1 MIRHV
6 KRNIT
11 FAMTEQLAFIFGTP
25 APHPAAE
32 PPSVTG
38 AAPAFGV
45 TARGETQRAPD
56 ASKPG
61 RRRGRRRWG
70 RYGSRR
76 RAQPQPKPFLGYG
89 AYRLVVA
96 KGVAHVIGP
105 GGVRCEELTSFARA
119 QLEVPKSVTNAPGAR
134 AANRRHDPRLE
145 GRRLAA
151 ALDGIRMLLEAINW
165 VHPDHP
171 GVLADM
177 LNERTAPARE
187 VTMRWLRLRG
197 CDIGNGRGRT
207 GGKIVFPSSADEQWT
222 IGVTITR
229 IRDLFDHWRETN
241 RRNGPNPMLMDADRS
256 RLAGKAR
263 LLKKGDGDAFFVDV
277 DNLFRTKMI
286 ARQAP
291 RPHDESVPRRILER
305 GREMGWPVEVSLK
318 FETMYRTG
326 ARIGQSD
333 ALTAYGLMVA
343 AKDDRHAA
351 MVQKG
356 SRGLLRWQ
364 VRVPTDLRARL
375 VERAAGFLKGGM
387 AELKRLAAP
396 GNEKG
401 HARLARLYVFS
412 SDGRAPT
419 PAWTS
424 AHLLRLVVE
433 DLGLKFV
440 IQRDDGSMVV
450 KHFTSHWFRHA
461 FVNGM
466 LDRIAASALDAQRKE
481 DLRLGFA
488 RYMGWRNQTLM
499 LQYYGRHHFEQ
510 ETGILVAE
518 HQDSLNMGLG
528 EEFEAEDLLVAAND
542 NGFVPMARAS
552 GDLLG

>member
-1 MIRHV
+1 MI
-6 KRNIT
+6 
-11 FAMTEQLAFIFGTP
+11 EQLAFAFP
-25 APHPAAE
+25 APAAPFAAA
-32 PPSVTG
+32 PPSTAG
-38 AAPAFGV
+38 AAVAQFVAGPGL
-45 TARGETQRAPD
+45 TLLARD
-56 ASKPG
+56 AGKRG
-61 RRRGRRRWG
+61 RRHGRRRWR
-70 RYGSRR
+70 RYASRR

-105 GGVRCEELTSFARA
+105 GGARCEELTSFARA
-119 QLEVPKSVTNAPGAR
+119 QLDLPPSVTNTPGAR

-171 GVLADM
+171 DVLADL
-177 LNERTAPARE
+177 LNERTGPARE

-207 GGKIVFPSSADEQWT
+207 GGKIVFPSSSDEQWT

-229 IRDLFDHWRETN
+229 FRDLFDHWRETK
-241 RRNGPNPMLMDADRS
+241 RRCGPNPMLMDADRS
-256 RLAGKAR
+256 RLAGRAK
-263 LLKKGDGDAFFVDV
+263 LLKKGDGGAFFLDV
-277 DNLFRTKMI
+277 DNLFRTKTI

-291 RPHDESVPRRILER
+291 RPHDASVPRRILQR
-305 GREMGWPVEVSLK
+305 GRERGWPVEVSLK

-326 ARIGQSD
+326 ARMGQSD

-364 VRVPTDLRARL
+364 VRVPADLRARL

-419 PAWTS
+419 PAWKS

-433 DLGLKFV
+433 ELGLKFV
-440 IQRDDGSMVV
+440 IQRDDGTAVV

-466 LDRIAASALDAQRKE
+466 LDRIAASAVDAQRKE

-488 RYMGWRNQTLM
+488 RYMGWRNHALM

-510 ETGILVAE
+510 ETGLLVAE
-518 HQDSLNMGLG
+518 HQASLNMGLG
-528 EEFEAEDLLVAAND
+528 EEFEDEDLLVAAND
-542 NGFVPMARAS
+542 NGFVPMAKAS